1 MDSKTPTKFDINKNR
16 GSFYMKPV
24 EIIIPFHNHQAS
36 VMNLIDSIFRTVIT
50 NRYLITL
57 VDDGSNFK
65 DFREALVKGKMLQNG
80 VRYLKLDK
88 QKGFS
93 AAINYALANPPPQ
106 NIPYVCIMQ
115 SDTKAEHLN
124 WLENLGEALLNLK
137 DKKVKMVAPMTNN
150 SLVFQKVFQRE
161 INDPQNDDTVIND
174 AFIPMYCFMCHRELF
189 KHIGL
194 LREFPYAG
202 TECEEFAIRMTSRGF
217 FQGLCGSSW
226 IHHEGRLTLKE
237 YDKKHKIQE
246 ILRNARN
253 EYFSRFKR

>member
-36 VMNLIDSIFRTVIT
+36 VMNLMDSIFRTVIT

-57 VDDGSNFK
+57 VDDGSDYK

-80 VRYLKLDK
+80 VRYLRQND
-88 QKGFS
+88 QKGFG
-93 AAINYALANPPPQ
+93 AAINYALANPPLQ
-106 NIPYVCIMQ
+106 NIPYICVMQ

-124 WLENLGEALLNLK
+124 WLENLGESLLNLK
-137 DKKVKMVAPMTNN
+137 NKKVKMVAPMTDT
-150 SLVFQKVFQRE
+150 SLLFQKVFERE
-161 INDPQNDDTVIND
+161 INNPIDEDIVLTD
-174 AFIPMYCFMCHRELF
+174 AFIPMYCFLCHRDLF
-189 KHIGL
+189 KNLGQF
-194 LREFPYAG
+194 REFPFAG
-202 TECEEFAIRMTSRGF
+202 TECEEYAIRMTSHGF

-226 IHHEGRLTLKE
+226 VHHEGRLTLKDYE
-237 YDKKHKIQE
+237 KKHKIQE

-253 EYFSRFKR
+253 EYFSQLKR